1 MKAKYNNKT
10 VYVKHVSDDNEYAI
24 VTYDKS
30 KLIGLFKVNLPD
42 LSELNIKKLK

>member
-10 VYVKHVSDDNEYAI
+10 VYIKRISSDKEYAL
-24 VTYDKS
+24 VSYDKN